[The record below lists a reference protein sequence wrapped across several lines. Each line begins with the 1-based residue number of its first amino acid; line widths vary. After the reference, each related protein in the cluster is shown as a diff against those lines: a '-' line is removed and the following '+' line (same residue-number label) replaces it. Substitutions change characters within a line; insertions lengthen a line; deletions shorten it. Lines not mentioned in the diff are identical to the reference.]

1 MEALLKNIR
10 IPKMVK
16 VRQHFPSSS
25 VRDVVRTL
33 QDELKQRE
41 VIERIKRGDRVAIA
55 VGSRGI
61 ANLVVIVREMVAAV
75 KERGAYPFIV
85 PAMGSHGGATGEGQK
100 HILAQLNVTEQ
111 ATSAPIVAEMDV
123 IQLGTTKTG
132 WPVYIDKNAHAA
144 DAIIVIGR
152 IKPHTSFRA
161 RYESGL
167 AKMIA
172 VGLGKQK
179 GAEVVHAAGIEEIPV
194 RVEAIARE
202 LLEKSK
208 IIFGVATI
216 ENAYGETDKIVA
228 IPKERIMKE
237 EPKLLEEA
245 RKRMPSI
252 LFNRCDVL
260 IVDEMG
266 KNISGSGM
274 DPNIIRRNYTG
285 TLQYEPLA
293 ERIAVLDLTRES
305 DGNANGIGNAD
316 ICTRRLF
323 EKISFQAT
331 YPNPLTNRL
340 AESVKIPIVMENDR
354 LAIQA
359 AIKTC
364 LNANDERIKLI
375 RIKNTLDLEYLYI
388 SEALIE
394 EARRHPAIEI
404 LGEPQKMNF
413 NEDSNLF

>member
-413 NEDSNLF
+413 NEDGNLF